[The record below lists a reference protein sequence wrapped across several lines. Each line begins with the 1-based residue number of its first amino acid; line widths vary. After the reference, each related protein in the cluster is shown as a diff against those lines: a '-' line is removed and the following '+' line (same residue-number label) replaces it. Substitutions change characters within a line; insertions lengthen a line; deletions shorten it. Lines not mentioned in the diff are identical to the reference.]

1 MLCLFYVQA
10 GHWIQCRVERSPLS
24 ILNCLNKQVAMQAYF
39 FEFQTI
45 INELIIVQMQKRRN
59 LELAELSLNLAAR
72 MSACIR
78 EDTRPASNWS
88 PNV

>member
-1 MLCLFYVQA
+1 MSARAESIEYVKLLKQA
-10 GHWIQCRVERSPLS
+10 GSKASVF
-24 ILNCLNKQVAMQAYF
+24 Y
-39 FEFQTI
+39 EFQTI
-45 INELIIVQMQKRRN
+45 INELIFVQMQKRWN
-59 LELAELSLNLAAR
+59 LELAELWLNLAAR